1 VRRLVVVAIV
11 AGLAGLVTLL
21 AVLALSGFAD
31 VPCQDGSW
39 DAVKKTCIPD

>member
-1 VRRLVVVAIV
+1 MRRLLIGAIV
-11 AGLAGLVTLL
+11 AGSGCLAVLL

-39 DAVKKTCIPD
+39 DAAKKTCIPD